1 MMLLLTYL
9 FTQQIDLAAIA
20 ARFKEL
26 VGKSLDKAIEDETS
40 GDYKKM
46 LLAIV
51 KEKWFCDIVIFLVC
65 DRFMKSAPWLI
76 IIIIV

>member
-51 KEKWFCDIVIFLVC
+51 KEK
-65 DRFMKSAPWLI
+65 
-76 IIIIV
+76 